1 MAVLFYLGGDFD
13 LNTKNGGFVAFG
25 GESLKSCLN
34 APDVFLAKWVVLERL
49 FWNWE
54 LPGD

>member
-1 MAVLFYLGGDFD
+1 MSVLFYLGGDFD
-13 LNTKNGGFVAFG
+13 LNTKNWGFVAFG